1 MKESLANQETDS
13 EIDLL
18 AELSCAVR
26 CAIEIRV
33 IQIREFDFKLQ
44 DLKPQMPKGL
54 EYMEE
59 EFVKDYS
66 NNTINRLRL
75 SLICGTICYIIF
87 GLIDPIS
94 LPSNYL
100 FAWIIRYGNVLIF
113 LIIIVFI
120 FTNTDKRYTQPVSCL
135 STVLA
140 GFGIIGMIGVSVQG
154 EIGYTNYYSGVF
166 LVILWA
172 NTTTCLRFIY
182 SAISSFLIVIGY
194 WGVAIIY
201 QNVLQNQDTWN
212 YFVTN
217 NFFLVSGVLLSLVA
231 SFAVERQARLEFLAR
246 TIIVPGAIQ
255 EFHRY
260 CESLIPIDR
269 RQLEDFLIQNP
280 RPQNL
285 EIFVNKY
292 KRFFLQ

>member
-1 MKESLANQETDS
+1 MQIRKLANTTRQIRIILMSWLLHLLLEEARAEIDILKESLANQETDS

-120 FTNTDKRYTQPVSCL
+120 FTNTGKRYTQPVSCL

-194 WGVAIIY
+194 WGVAIIVIPDRTETVKMPK
-201 QNVLQNQDTWN
+201 N
-212 YFVTN
+212 
-217 NFFLVSGVLLSLVA
+217 LVVKD
-231 SFAVERQARLEFLAR
+231 FA
-246 TIIVPGAIQ
+246 
-255 EFHRY
+255 Y
-260 CESLIPIDR
+260 LI
-269 RQLEDFLIQNP
+269 LN
-280 RPQNL
+280 
-285 EIFVNKY
+285 
-292 KRFFLQ
+292 